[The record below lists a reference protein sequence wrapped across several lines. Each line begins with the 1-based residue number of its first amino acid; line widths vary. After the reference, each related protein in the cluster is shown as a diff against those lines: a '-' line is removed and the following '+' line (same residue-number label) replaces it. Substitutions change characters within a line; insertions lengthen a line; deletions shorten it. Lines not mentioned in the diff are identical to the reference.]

1 MPDLARSAGDM
12 LEEPEGNTS
21 RAKHRQNVAVLQLE
35 ATAAGMHAAARRGL
49 RSPKVGRRHGT
60 GSGARKHISV

>member
-1 MPDLARSAGDM
+1 
-12 LEEPEGNTS
+12 
-21 RAKHRQNVAVLQLE
+21 LQLE